1 MIGFF
6 LAFLNI
12 RSYNIVTNKRSG
24 RTNMKIPKHS
34 LINRGTALWFSLF
47 DTPSNNQ
54 TMVPRIL
61 PIQPLFQR
69 RQFLN
74 RAIKERREVFVQ
86 LMPVHTD
93 GQIINVRGP
102 LSQLHAGQ
110 YVIQTGNLSYF
121 FKLAQ
126 LRYIAG

>member
-1 MIGFF
+1 
-6 LAFLNI
+6 
-12 RSYNIVTNKRSG
+12 
-24 RTNMKIPKHS
+24 MKIPKHS

-86 LMPVHTD
+86 LTPVHTD